1 MTEGEA
7 VKLYEKSQKPD
18 NEKRMRHFNVKKN
31 VKSGRSFG
39 IVDKNENTNNNIK
52 NNTSNNNI
60 NNNNINSNNNNQN
73 QNINQNQENNQNQN
87 KKKDLILLKE
97 NIIRLRI
104 IMILI

>member
-1 MTEGEA
+1 M
-7 VKLYEKSQKPD
+7 
-18 NEKRMRHFNVKKN
+18 MKKN
-31 VKSGRSFG
+31 WTFQCLKKCKRGKSFG

-60 NNNNINSNNNNQN
+60 NNINSNNNNNQN
-73 QNINQNQENNQNQN
+73 QNINKNQENNQNQN